1 MLHQTAK
8 GGGRSLVIDRVHTSS
23 QGFRRWKRA
32 PCFGDAASGPL
43 IAQWP
48 VMQAQSRPALS
59 LGDGFTF
66 DGQGELIHQARVEGS
81 TLGEQILGVLGVL
94 HFGWFGGWPIKV
106 ACGLLGAG
114 LTAVTASGVAV
125 WLARRRDKGRP
136 ALGLLAILS
145 PLSPS
150 LAPVASGPAT
160 ART

>member
-1 MLHQTAK
+1 M
-8 GGGRSLVIDRVHTSS
+8 
-23 QGFRRWKRA
+23 
-32 PCFGDAASGPL
+32 
-43 IAQWP
+43 
-48 VMQAQSRPALS
+48 
-59 LGDGFTF
+59 
-66 DGQGELIHQARVEGS
+66 HQARVEGS
-81 TLGEQILGVLGVL
+81 TLGEQILGVLVVL

-106 ACGLLGAG
+106 AYGLLGAG
-114 LTAVTASGVAV
+114 RTAVTAPSVAI

>member
-1 MLHQTAK
+1 
-8 GGGRSLVIDRVHTSS
+8 
-23 QGFRRWKRA
+23 
-32 PCFGDAASGPL
+32 
-43 IAQWP
+43 
-48 VMQAQSRPALS
+48 MQAQSRPALS

-106 ACGLLGAG
+106 AYGLLGAG
-114 LTAVTASGVAV
+114 LTAVTASGVAI
-125 WLARRRDKGRP
+125 WRPSPRQGAPRP